1 MKVNKV
7 KIKKNIFFKL
17 LIVKIRLY
25 LKNNTIDVS
34 FFIEQ
39 IVFKIKQIF
48 KIIYKYHCCKK
59 TILFIGFSDKLM
71 INYNNFLRFTNH
83 YYISKTFWVN
93 GLMSNSKMIRKYNKS
108 FVSYSNILD
117 LVVKKKPD
125 LVVVLYYN
133 FDKKILNEILSYKI
147 PIIRLDL
154 FFKKI
159 NTIRNSNFLI
169 KIFFNE
175 FINILIAIIFSLL
188 KKQIKSN
195 FDILFKIYLKKNMQ
209 KKLKLFFSK

>member
-59 TILFIGFSDKLM
+59 TILFIGFSNKLI
-71 INYNNFLRFTNH
+71 INYNKILRFTNH
-83 YYISKTFWVN
+83 LYISKTFWVN
-93 GLMSNSKMIRKYNKS
+93 GLISNSKMINKYNKNFLNS
-108 FVSYSNILD
+108 NNILN
-117 LVVKKKPD
+117 LLKKKKPD
-125 LVVVLYYN
+125 LVVILYYN
-133 FDKKILNEILSYKI
+133 FDKIILKEILFYQI
-147 PIIRLDL
+147 PIIRVDL
-154 FFKKI
+154 FFKQFNK
-159 NTIRNSNFLI
+159 IRNSHFLI
-169 KIFFNE
+169 KILFNE
-175 FINILIAIIFSLL
+175 FINILIVIIFSLL

-195 FDILFKIYLKKNMQ
+195 FDILSKINFKKNIH
-209 KKLKLFFSK
+209 KKL